1 MAIERIGILTGGGDC
16 PGLNAVI
23 RAAVRVAIGRYG
35 WEVLGIEDA
44 FNGLVDLDYRSPRG
58 NRWLQLGDVRG
69 IIEQGGTI
77 LGTSNRSDP
86 FQYVTPG
93 VDGTT
98 DVSDRVIANYEKTKL
113 DAIIS
118 IGGDGSMLIA
128 QRFIEKGMKIVGV
141 PKTIDNDLAGTD
153 QTFGFDTALNVAT
166 EAIDRIRDTA
176 ESHDRVMIVEVMGRD
191 AGFIALHAG
200 IAAGADAVLI
210 PEIAY
215 SVQPLAQMIQ
225 ERRRHGKNYSIIVVA
240 EGARPVD
247 GEKSVL
253 EHKLGE
259 MPRLMGAGHRV
270 AEQLGDITDA
280 DIRVTVLGHIQRGG
294 APSAF
299 DRVLGTRFGEAAAHL
314 VARQEFGNMVA
325 LRGGSIVP
333 VPIAEAVATPKRVD
347 PDGELVSAARSI
359 GVRFGDGSTRQTIR
373 TKA

>member
-1 MAIERIGILTGGGDC
+1 MAIERVGILTGGGDC

-35 WEVLGIEDA
+35 WKVLGIEDA
-44 FNGLVDLDYRSPRG
+44 FNGLVDLEYRSPRG
-58 NRWLQLGDVRG
+58 NRWLELSDVRG

-93 VDGTT
+93 VEGTQ
-98 DVSDRVIANYEKTKL
+98 DVSDRVMENYAKMQL

-128 QRFIEKGMKIVGV
+128 ERFIEKGMRIVGV

-200 IAAGADAVLI
+200 IAAGADAILV
-210 PEIAY
+210 PEIPY
-215 SVQPLAQMIQ
+215 SVNPLAQMIV
-225 ERRRHGKNYSIIVVA
+225 ERRARGKNYSIIVVA
-240 EGARPVD
+240 EGARPVH
-247 GEKSVL
+247 GEQSVL

-259 MPRLMGAGHRV
+259 MPRLMGAGHRL

-294 APSAF
+294 APTAF

-314 VARQEFGNMVA
+314 VAQEKYGNMVA

-333 VPIAEAVATPKRVD
+333 VPIAEAVATPKRVQ
-347 PDGELVSAARSI
+347 PAGELVTTAREI
-359 GVRFGDGSTRQTIR
+359 GIRFGDGTTRSTLRP
-373 TKA
+373 

>member
-23 RAAVRVAIGRYG
+23 RAAVRVAKARYG
-35 WEVLGIEDA
+35 WEVFGIEDA
-44 FNGLVDLDYRSPRG
+44 FNGLVDLEYKAPRG
-58 NRWLQLGDVRG
+58 NRWLELSDVRG

-77 LGTSNRSDP
+77 LGTSNKSDP
-86 FQYVTPG
+86 FQYISEG
-93 VDGTT
+93 RAI
-98 DVSDRVIANYEKTKL
+98 DVSDRVMANYEKMKL

-176 ESHDRVMIVEVMGRD
+176 ESHDRVMVVEVMGRD

-200 IAAGADAVLI
+200 MAAGADAILI
-210 PEIAY
+210 PEIPY
-215 SVQPLAQMIQ
+215 KVKPLAQMLH
-225 ERRRHGKNYSIIVVA
+225 ERRANGKHYSIIVVA

-247 GEKSVL
+247 GEASVL

-259 MPRLMGAGHRV
+259 MRRLMGAGHRL
-270 AEQLGDITDA
+270 AQQLGELTDA
-280 DIRVTVLGHIQRGG
+280 DMRVTVLGHIQRGG

-314 VARQEFGNMVA
+314 VAREKFNHMVA
-325 LRGGSIVP
+325 LRGGSIVE
-333 VPIAEAVATPKRVD
+333 VPIADAVSTPKRVE
-347 PDGELVSAARSI
+347 PMGELVSTARAI
-359 GVRFGDGSTRQTIR
+359 GIRFGDGGTSQTIR
-373 TKA
+373 P

>member
-23 RAAVRVAIGRYG
+23 RAAVRVAIARYG
-35 WEVLGIEDA
+35 WQVLGIEDA
-44 FNGLVDLDYRSPRG
+44 FNGLVDLEYRSPRG

-86 FQYVTPG
+86 FQFVTPG
-93 VDGTT
+93 VEATQ
-98 DVSDRVIANYEKTKL
+98 DVSDRVMENYAKMKL
-113 DAIIS
+113 DAVIS
-118 IGGDGSMLIA
+118 IGGDGSMMIA

-200 IAAGADAVLI
+200 LAAGADAILL
-210 PEIAY
+210 PEIPY
-215 SVQPLAQMIQ
+215 RLQPLAQMIN
-225 ERRRHGKNYSIIVVA
+225 ERRESGKHYSIIVVA
-240 EGARPVD
+240 EGARPID
-247 GEKSVL
+247 GEQSVL
-253 EHKLGE
+253 EHKLGA
-259 MPRLMGAGHRV
+259 MPRLMGAGHRL
-270 AEQLGDITDA
+270 AEQLGDVTDA
-280 DIRVTVLGHIQRGG
+280 DMRVTVLGHIQRGG

-314 VARQEFGNMVA
+314 VAQEKFGQMVA
-325 LRGGSIVP
+325 LRNSSIVA
-333 VPIAEAVATPKRVD
+333 VPISDAVATPKRVQ
-347 PDGELVSAARSI
+347 PDGELVSTARAI
-359 GVRFGDGSTRQTIR
+359 GIRFGDGTTRATLR
-373 TKA
+373 PR